1 MVTPSGVAAGCK
13 CWCEMQIPEW
23 IGHLRP
29 ILYTRT
35 LLFPILPLQPVAFVA
50 RADSI
55 VVTGV
60 RRHHSG
66 AWNVHHIRLS
76 NDFQWPPRF
85 VYGNSK
91 VGIQWDLVVALGGT
105 VPEANIGDPLLTQL
119 VIVTNSKKK
128 ENQTRW
134 ITGRT

>member
-1 MVTPSGVAAGCK
+1 
-13 CWCEMQIPEW
+13 
-23 IGHLRP
+23 
-29 ILYTRT
+29 
-35 LLFPILPLQPVAFVA
+35 
-50 RADSI
+50 
-55 VVTGV
+55 
-60 RRHHSG
+60 
-66 AWNVHHIRLS
+66 
-76 NDFQWPPRF
+76 